1 MLGHRFT
8 TVPPGRA
15 GDVYSKVG
23 EGVDHIF
30 KNSVHV
36 KLSVLHFCDV
46 RKCHAN
52 MALFQLL

>member
-1 MLGHRFT
+1 MLGHLFT
-8 TVPPGRA
+8 TVPHRRA
-15 GDVYSKVG
+15 ADVYSKVG

-36 KLSVLHFCDV
+36 KFSILHLCDV